1 MATQACGG
9 RSRNRTDDT
18 SLFRGVLYLL
28 SYSTVHRK
36 GPEMD
41 PKKFVEA
48 MLPFGVVVWD
58 IAGELD
64 IRRTAANVE
73 KALGQAVL
81 TARESDGYMK
91 DQYLGEGAAVKRSSS
106 ASGMDPVRLA
116 TYLRSV
122 ADYVES
128 EESPSRSSVATT
140 LKMALDSTMG
150 QSTTSQCVVG
160 LAESGEEVQGL
171 MQSAAEEIGSAWTA
185 FESGDYAG
193 CCKTLETVETSLAAT
208 REKIASNSKIFD

>member
-1 MATQACGG
+1 
-9 RSRNRTDDT
+9 
-18 SLFRGVLYLL
+18 
-28 SYSTVHRK
+28 
-36 GPEMD
+36 
-41 PKKFVEA
+41 
-48 MLPFGVVVWD
+48 
-58 IAGELD
+58 
-64 IRRTAANVE
+64 
-73 KALGQAVL
+73 
-81 TARESDGYMK
+81 
-91 DQYLGEGAAVKRSSS
+91 
-106 ASGMDPVRLA
+106 MDPVRLA

-140 LKMALDSTMG
+140 LRMALESTME
-150 QSTTSQCVVG
+150 STTSQCVVG

-193 CCKTLETVETSLAAT
+193 CCKALETVETSLAAT